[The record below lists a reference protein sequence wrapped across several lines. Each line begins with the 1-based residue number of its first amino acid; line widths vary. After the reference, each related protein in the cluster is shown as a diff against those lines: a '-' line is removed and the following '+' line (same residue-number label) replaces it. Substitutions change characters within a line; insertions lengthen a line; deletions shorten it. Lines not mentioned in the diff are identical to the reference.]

1 MTKLMRPLKTG
12 LIILVFSFLIPSW
25 NLSATS
31 AEPPPYPPYSSPV
44 IPGGRD
50 LVAYLAKTYGKSVD
64 EMWNIVYYASL
75 HADET
80 FPTATDILA
89 IIAVESSFNTNA
101 VHAKGPSVGLMQ
113 VNAGVHG
120 DKGLKDPSVNI
131 SEGSGILKKYWSGSR
146 RQTYVAYN
154 AGPTGALS
162 ICEGQSECSTEY
174 SDKVG
179 AARQVIAK
187 HWRKS

>member
-1 MTKLMRPLKTG
+1 MTKLMRPLKAG
-12 LIILVFSFLIPSW
+12 LIILVFSFLVPSW

-31 AEPPPYPPYSSPV
+31 ESPPYPPYSSPV

-50 LVAYLAKTYGKSVD
+50 LVAYLAKTYGKSEE

-89 IIAVESSFNTNA
+89 IIAVESHFDAQA
-101 VHAKGPSVGLMQ
+101 VSHTGTSLGLMQ
-113 VNAGVHG
+113 VNAMVH
-120 DKGLKDPSVNI
+120 KGAGLMDPATNI
-131 SEGSGILKKYWSGSR
+131 SRGSKILKGYWSGNR
-146 RQTYVAYN
+146 RHTYVVYN
-154 AGPTGALS
+154 KGPTGALS
-162 ICEGQSECSTEY
+162 VCENQSECSTEY

-179 AARQVIAK
+179 AARQGIAK

>member
-1 MTKLMRPLKTG
+1 MTKLMRPLKAG
-12 LIILVFSFLIPSW
+12 LIILAFSFLIPSW

-31 AEPPPYPPYSSPV
+31 EPPPYPPYSSPV

-50 LVAYLAKTYGKSVD
+50 LVAYLAKTYGKSVE
-64 EMWNIVYYASL
+64 EMWNVVYYASL

-89 IIAVESSFNTNA
+89 IIAVESSFNSEA
-101 VHAKGPSVGLMQ
+101 IHPKGPSVGLMQ

-120 DKGLKDPSVNI
+120 DKGLKNPAVNI
-131 SEGSGILKKYWSGSR
+131 SKGSKILKTYWSGNR
-146 RQTYVAYN
+146 QQTYVAYN
-154 AGPTGALS
+154 AGPTGALA
-162 ICEGQSECSTEY
+162 ICEGQPRCSSEY
-174 SDKVG
+174 SEKVV
-179 AARQVIAK
+179 AARQVISS